1 MFDKKMKSSISKAI
15 QLGLEK
21 GLDIEKSV
29 FETLE
34 LAEKGELPNNLKS
47 NSAPVVKTF
56 EIKQSEVDLE
66 NRIVSGYAATWDLD
80 QVDDIIHPGAFKK
93 SINERLPANKIK
105 VLSQHDVLIGKPIEM
120 YEDEKGLFV
129 RAYISPTT
137 QGNNDLQLVKD
148 GVLDRFSIGFS
159 IPGGKYEI
167 DEKGIR
173 HIYEVKLMEFS
184 LVTFPA
190 NEEAIVMGVK
200 ESFEEQIAKMNA
212 DHLNQSK
219 SEEPE
224 IDEDEEQLKKSFEEM
239 LEFIHEKKS
248 KDERDKEIEKSI
260 KEMFDFTKNFK

>member
-15 QLGLEK
+15 KLGLEK
-21 GLDIEKSV
+21 GFDIEKSV
-29 FETLE
+29 METLE
-34 LAEKGELPNNLKS
+34 LAEKGELPENLKT
-47 NSAPVVKTF
+47 NMAPVVKTM
-56 EIKQSEVDLE
+56 EVKYDDVDYE

-93 SINERLPANKIK
+93 SINERFPSNRIK
-105 VLSQHDVLIGKPIEM
+105 VLSQHGELIGKPIEM

-129 RAYISPTT
+129 KAYISNTT
-137 QGNNDLQLVKD
+137 RGNDDLTMVKD

-190 NEEAIVMGVK
+190 NEAAIVTGIK
-200 ESFEEQIAKMNA
+200 QSFNEQMEKMNNQ
-212 DHLNQSK
+212 HLSQSK
-219 SEEPE
+219 NEKEN
-224 IDEDEEQLKKSFEEM
+224 EDEEQLKKHFEDM
-239 LEFIHEKKS
+239 LAFIHDKKS
-248 KDERDKEIEKSI
+248 KDERNKEIEKSI
-260 KEMFDFTKNFK
+260 KEMFDFTKSFK